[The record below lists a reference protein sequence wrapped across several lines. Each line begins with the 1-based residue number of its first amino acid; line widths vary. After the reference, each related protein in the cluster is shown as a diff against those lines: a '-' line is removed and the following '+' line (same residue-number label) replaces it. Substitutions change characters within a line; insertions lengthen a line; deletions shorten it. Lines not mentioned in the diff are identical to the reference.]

1 LEIKLGGIRKGIA
14 IVSPEDY
21 DKVSQ
26 YSWHQNNYGYVMACI
41 DKKNKSLH
49 RFVMNA
55 EENDLID
62 HKNNNKLDN
71 QRGNLKFSDSSK
83 NSLNRT
89 LKEGKTSKYKGV
101 YYKNNK
107 KKYYAELTI
116 EGMWYYLGSFKD
128 EVDAA
133 EIIDKFMLYKKLDD
147 HVKLNFPEKKDRYLT
162 ENYEPPMKKEKKY
175 TGVFKDGDKF
185 GAIISI
191 NDKNVYLKR
200 SCLTEEECARAYD
213 EYVVKNNIPNRKLN
227 FPDDRPEYNPLS
239 VIKTKFK
246 EINDKTVRL
255 LISEKPVLIDK
266 DDYDRIKYYNCF
278 VNSTS
283 GYVMMNKDNKTIL
296 LHRYLMNETDPK
308 VYIDHE
314 DSNILNNTKRNLRYS
329 DKYKNAQN
337 KSKMDNSTSIYN
349 GVCFVERAN
358 TFFASVSKNG
368 EKLFTYRNKY
378 DWIAAR
384 RRDLYIMEYLK
395 DDHYKFNFEWDED
408 EIKLWKDYFDITD
421 KVNKSNNNRTGVW
434 YRKN

>member
-1 LEIKLGGIRKGIA
+1 MEIKLGGIRKGIA
-14 IVSPEDY
+14 LVSPEDY

-55 EENDLID
+55 EEDDLID

-83 NSLNRT
+83 NGLNRKI
-89 LKEGKTSKYKGV
+89 KEDKFSKHKGV
-101 YYKNNK
+101 FYRKNRQ
-107 KKYYAELTI
+107 KYYAEI
-116 EGMWYYLGSFKD
+116 VIKGVKYFLGSFKN

-133 EIIDKFMLYKKLDD
+133 ETIDKFLIYKKLDE

-162 ENYEPPMKKEKKY
+162 ENYEPPVKKEKLY
-175 TGVFKDGDKF
+175 TGVIKHGNIFRA
-185 GAIISI
+185 AITVNNKEIR
-191 NDKNVYLKR
+191 LKYAD
-200 SCLTEEECARAYD
+200 TEEECAIAYD
-213 EYVVKNNIPNRKLN
+213 EYVVKHNIPNRKLN
-227 FPDDRPEYNPLS
+227 FSDEHPEYNPLS
-239 VIKTKFK
+239 VIKTECK

-266 DDYDRIKYYNCF
+266 EDYDRIKYYNCF

-283 GYVMMNKDNKTIL
+283 GYVMMNKDSKALL

-314 DSNILNNTKRNLRYS
+314 DSNILNNTKGNLRHS

-337 KSKMDNSTSIYN
+337 KSKMANATSIYN
-349 GVCFVERAN
+349 GVCFGKRAN

-368 EKLFTYRNKY
+368 EKIFTYHNKY

-384 RRDLYIMEYLK
+384 RRDLYIIEHLK
-395 DDHYKFNFEWDED
+395 DDHHKLNFEWDD
-408 EIKLWKDYFDITD
+408 AEIKLWKDYFDIMD
-421 KVNKSNNNRTGVW
+421 KVKP
-434 YRKN
+434 KQ